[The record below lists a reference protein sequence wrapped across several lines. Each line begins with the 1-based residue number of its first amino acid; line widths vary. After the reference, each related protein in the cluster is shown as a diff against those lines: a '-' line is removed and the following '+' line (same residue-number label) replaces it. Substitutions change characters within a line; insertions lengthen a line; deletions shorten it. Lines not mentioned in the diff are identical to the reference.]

1 MEIIFD
7 DSFRFLSNLQ
17 TQEDVI
23 PTRISSLGSIIL
35 ENVKI
40 AVDTRVQNE
49 FNKYKSA
56 TPADRLIILKNVIND
71 TTIVD
76 ADQVW
81 FQNKIQAMGGSGG
94 GSGWSAQSDDVQGT
108 AIKESDIVG
117 EAGSDVG
124 SMLKLKEAVLAR
136 LRMRGI
142 SDQKINDILVLF
154 MEKIMLPFSE
164 TIKILDYLLEESLK
178 ARVDPVDMI
187 EFWAYH
193 YQEKRSQGLTKSIID
208 QAVKLQEINPS
219 INIFNLLKNAA
230 IGNQAEVGKVILI
243 KDPDARLVV
252 NNLISL
258 SQSALPEQ
266 AEQVRRNFQ
275 FSRDALNNYQDKLR
289 IQKALFDM
297 MKTEEM
303 NRNLSGFI
311 KDTSGIFKS
320 LITQPLFR
328 ALRDVF
334 YDLQASKI
342 LLNTYSSLVTDT
354 QPITPRVSPRE
365 EQESPGSGLYQNP
378 NLTQRISSRFVPL
391 KKNNLVI
398 AQNTQTNTGAFPVT
412 VGTGATPIF
421 GPQGLTAPDTLP
433 TSTNPISGQQNF
445 TGILPDPKT
454 QGTLGYASKIDIKG
468 MIGSMEEVKKNIIA
482 AFGQVNEIFHFIL
495 KFLVDAVSQIL
506 EKVRQGVTNLIQE
519 VIDAFSNA
527 IKNITNYF
535 KNNFEK
541 IKNSVTKFLEKGS
554 GDTSNIVGNTQ
565 EKFVKLAQGTP
576 QATMGG
582 YAAQTWG
589 GGGISIAV
597 LALIT
602 ILGIKT
608 LGPAIKGLAT
618 LNNMSE
624 IINLILPGALAIRNI
639 VIEFVYQFG
648 DVGDKAPNSS
658 QYYDRAGRFTAEG
671 QRRLYNNQQTRI
683 TLGINTKEDLA
694 LARAE
699 KQRSENMATV
709 RTQLEILQ
717 KSMDQSVYLGGK
729 TDVAPANIP
738 GDLQNKVNEF
748 LKLCKSVQDANQAEY
763 LILKKAIDRV
773 SASFDPVQK
782 IQAQNLLSNVR
793 NDIASL
799 QGIISEYSSSAIV
812 MGHLQRKRKLQMV
825 LGPTLKRLQA
835 LEGLGISK
843 AALITGKNGVLAQ
856 LSRIRHEEA
865 SALQKLRKEYQEK
878 MQLLDNPDIAQKE
891 FAFPVDTKAT
901 KLPLPPL
908 PPTAPTSA

>member
-7 DSFRFLSNLQ
+7 DSFRFLSNTQ
-17 TQEDVI
+17 KQEDEI

-35 ENVKI
+35 ENVRV
-40 AVDTRVQNE
+40 AVTTHVQDE

-56 TPADRLIILKNVIND
+56 TPADRLIILKGVLND
-71 TTIVD
+71 TTVVD
-76 ADQVW
+76 ADKEW
-81 FQNKIQAMGGSGG
+81 FQNRIQAMGGSGG
-94 GSGWSAQSDDVQGT
+94 GSGWNAQSDDIQGT

-117 EAGSDVG
+117 EAGADVG
-124 SMLKLKEAVLAR
+124 SILKLKEAVLAR

-275 FSRDALNNYQDKLR
+275 FSRDALNNYQEKLR

-303 NRNLSGFI
+303 NRNLSI
-311 KDTSGIFKS
+311 YIADTSAIFKS
-320 LITQPLFR
+320 LISQPLFR

-354 QPITPRVSPRE
+354 QPLTPRVSPRE

-378 NLTQRISSRFVPL
+378 NLPQRISSRFVPL

-398 AQNTQTNTGAFPVT
+398 AQNTQTNTGAFPIT

-421 GPQGLTAPDTLP
+421 GPQGLAAPDTLR
-433 TSTNPISGQQNF
+433 TSTNPITGQQNF
-445 TGILPDPKT
+445 TGTLPDPKT

-482 AFGQVNEIFHFIL
+482 AFGQVNEIFHFVL

-519 VIDAFSNA
+519 VTDAFSNA
-527 IKNITNYF
+527 VKNITNFF
-535 KNNFEK
+535 KNNFNN

-554 GDTSNIVGNTQ
+554 GDTANIVGNTQ
-565 EKFVKLAQGTP
+565 EKLIKLAQGTP

-582 YAAQTWG
+582 YGAQTWG

-602 ILGIKT
+602 ILGIRT
-608 LGPAIKGLAT
+608 LGPAIRGLAS
-618 LNNMSE
+618 LNNISE

-639 VIEFVYQFG
+639 VIEFAYQFW
-648 DVGDKAPNSS
+648 DAGDKAPNSS

-671 QRRLYNNQQTRI
+671 QRRLYNNQQTRV

-782 IQAQNLLSNVR
+782 IQAQNLLSSVR

-799 QGIISEYSSSAIV
+799 QGIISEYSSSAVV
-812 MGHLQRKRKLQMV
+812 MEHIQRKRKLQMV
-825 LGPTLKRLQA
+825 LGPTLKRMQA

-843 AALITGKNGVLAQ
+843 SALITGKNGVLAQ

-865 SALQKLRKEYQEK
+865 LALQKLRKEYQEK